1 MSTYYSR
8 PTSRGV
14 VSRAQVFKQ
23 REPTYVFPDSC
34 FREPT
39 AEEKADYAMAIELQR
54 TEFAALMKVEAQLT
68 ALLLDSVDA
77 LLSPF
82 VPEPE
87 DIDTRSEELTKFWA
101 SWERRVSQPRPS
113 CLTIED
119 IFFETLSR
127 YSSSPSLSDATIP
140 FLGPDDRFVS
150 PNPATAFSPAEVQG
164 DDICD
169 RLDPGLLA
177 GFEAVSQEPMSPPR
191 KTLSAIQNSPSAR
204 DQRTYFPLK
213 RSPSSPRARR
223 YIQGDQENSEPG
235 KVKKGR
241 RPRKTAAHP
250 YLPHGNTK
258 RTNNVEQPSRWRTA
272 DECAQISAPY
282 VVCQLLKS
290 DGSTCGEI
298 VHSYFDLSDHLV
310 EADGHNISRNKTRT
324 AVRYCTWPGC
334 ENVQQKEGSLHRHV
348 LTHCCQFMCPVRE
361 CIKSNSGEITF
372 FSRRDTLHGHLKD
385 CSKMGDTPPNLEDF
399 AVLI

>member
-34 FREPT
+34 SREPT
-39 AEEKADYAMAIELQR
+39 AEEKADYAMAIELQK

-68 ALLLDSVDA
+68 ALPLDSVDA
-77 LLSPF
+77 LLPPF

-101 SWERRVSQPRPS
+101 SWERR
-113 CLTIED
+113 
-119 IFFETLSR
+119 
-127 YSSSPSLSDATIP
+127 
-140 FLGPDDRFVS
+140 PDDRSVS
-150 PNPATAFSPAEVQG
+150 PNPPTAFSPAEVQG

-169 RLDPGLLA
+169 RWDPDLLA
-177 GFEAVSQEPMSPPR
+177 GFEAVSQEPRSPQR

-250 YLPHGNTK
+250 YLPHGNTT

-272 DECAQISAPY
+272 EECAQFSAPY

-298 VHSYFDLSDHLV
+298 VHSYSNLSDHLV
-310 EADGHNISRNKTRT
+310 DADGHDISRNKTRT

-348 LTHCCQFMCPVRE
+348 LTHCCQFVCPVRE
-361 CIKSNSGEITF
+361 CIKSNSGEISF

-385 CSKMGDTPPNLEDF
+385 CSKMGDTPPNLDDF